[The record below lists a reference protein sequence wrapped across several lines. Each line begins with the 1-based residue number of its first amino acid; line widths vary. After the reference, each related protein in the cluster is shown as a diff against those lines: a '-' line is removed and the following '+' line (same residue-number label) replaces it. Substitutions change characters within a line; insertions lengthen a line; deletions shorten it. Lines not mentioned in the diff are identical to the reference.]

1 MAKSP
6 NEMTFFEHLGDLRKR
21 ILYSFVFLL
30 IFFFVAWNF
39 REEIYHWLSLPILR
53 FLEGS
58 LIFTSLTEP
67 IMMYIKLSFIAALFM
82 ASPFVFHQL
91 WLFISPGLYKKERR
105 YVFPFVT
112 MATVFFLAGGAF
124 GYYVVFPMYVKF
136 LLGFGQ
142 DFTQMIKIKEYFSLI
157 LTVLVGLACMFELPV
172 LVFLFAK
179 MGLVTSRFL
188 LRYFKY
194 AVVLIFV
201 IAAVLT
207 PTPDI
212 INQSIFAVPTI
223 LLYLLSVLIA
233 RIFGPKPVE
242 VEDDESS

>member
-21 ILYSFVFLL
+21 ILHSFVILLLLFFL
-30 IFFFVAWNF
+30 AWNF

-53 FLEGS
+53 FLDGK

-67 IMMYIKLSFIAALFM
+67 IMMYFKLSFIASLFL
-82 ASPFVFHQL
+82 ASPFIFYQL
-91 WLFISPGLYKKERR
+91 WLFISPGLYKKERL
-105 YVFPFVT
+105 YVFPFVVL
-112 MATVFFLAGGAF
+112 ATVFFLAGGAF

-136 LLGFGQ
+136 LLAFGE
-142 DFTQMIKIKEYFSLI
+142 DFNQMIKIKEYFSLI
-157 LTVLVGLACMFELPV
+157 LTVLLGLACMFELPV
-172 LVFLFAK
+172 MVFLFAK
-179 MGLVTSRFL
+179 LGLVTSRFL
-188 LRYFKY
+188 LKYFKY

-207 PTPDI
+207 PTPDV

-233 RIFGPKPVE
+233 KIFGPKPAKE
-242 VEDDESS
+242 ED